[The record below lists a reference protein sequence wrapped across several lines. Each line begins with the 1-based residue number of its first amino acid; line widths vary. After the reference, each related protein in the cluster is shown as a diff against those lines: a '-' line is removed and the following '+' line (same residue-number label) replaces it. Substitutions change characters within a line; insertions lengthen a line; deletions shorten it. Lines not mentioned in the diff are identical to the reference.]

1 MSETQTSAAKPGLSR
16 VLGLWSLVIYGI
28 VLIQPTAP
36 MSPFGV
42 VSARA
47 EGHVVTALLIGMVA
61 MLFTA
66 TSYGRMAAV
75 YPSAGSAYAYVGHT
89 LHPALGYV
97 TGWSMLF
104 DYVMNP
110 IICVIW
116 CSKAAQNFSPQVPY
130 PALAVF
136 FAATFTLLNLR
147 GIKASTRTNAL
158 IAGGLGVV

>member
-1 MSETQTSAAKPGLSR
+1 MSSTAPARPGLVR

-42 VSARA
+42 VSAKA
-47 EGHVVTALLIGMVA
+47 EGHVVTAILIGMVA

-66 TSYGRMAAV
+66 ISYGRMAAV

-89 LHPALGYV
+89 IHPSLGYV

-104 DYVMNP
+104 D
-110 IICVIW
+110 
-116 CSKAAQNFSPQVPY
+116 
-130 PALAVF
+130 
-136 FAATFTLLNLR
+136 
-147 GIKASTRTNAL
+147 
-158 IAGGLGVV
+158 